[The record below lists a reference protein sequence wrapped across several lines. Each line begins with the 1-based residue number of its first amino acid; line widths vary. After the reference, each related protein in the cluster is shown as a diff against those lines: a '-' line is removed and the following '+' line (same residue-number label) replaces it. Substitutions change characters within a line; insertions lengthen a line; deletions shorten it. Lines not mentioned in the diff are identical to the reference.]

1 VVRETASAAHVYGQ
15 PVVEMEAFTSYR
27 HWQDGPRHLKGIA
40 NRAFCDGANRFCF
53 HTMPHRPKEGG
64 SPGWAYYAG
73 THVGPGETW
82 WPMARPFVD
91 YLARVSHLLQQGH
104 FVADVLFYYGEKGFN
119 FIPEDAHRRQ
129 AHPDLD
135 RGYDCDFTNTD
146 VLLKRVS
153 VRDGR
158 IALPDGMSYRVLA
171 TPPRDALPAAA
182 LRKLD
187 ELGRK
192 GATIVES
199 REVRATLEKLGVVP
213 DFTAAGFEY
222 IHRRLA
228 GADIYFV
235 TNPAEDWVTNACT
248 FRTRGRAVEIWD
260 PVYATAAPAP
270 GVRTEA
276 GRTSLS
282 LTLPA
287 WGSCFVVIGDT
298 ASAGLSM
305 RALPAPVP
313 SSARA
318 VDGSWDVRF
327 APGLGAPES
336 VRLDRLISWSD
347 HSDDGVRHYSGS
359 AAYRTR
365 FRVDGAPAAGHGLYL
380 DLGDVQ
386 VIARVR
392 VNGKDAGGA
401 WCFPF
406 RVEIGSLVRP
416 GANDLEIEV
425 ANLWSNRL
433 TGDARSRGKRF
444 TNTNLPWKAD
454 TPLLASGLL
463 GPVFLF
469 EA

>member
-1 VVRETASAAHVYGQ
+1 
-15 PVVEMEAFTSYR
+15 
-27 HWQDGPRHLKGIA
+27 
-40 NRAFCDGANRFCF
+40 
-53 HTMPHRPKEGG
+53 
-64 SPGWAYYAG
+64 
-73 THVGPGETW
+73 
-82 WPMARPFVD
+82 
-91 YLARVSHLLQQGH
+91 
-104 FVADVLFYYGEKGFN
+104 
-119 FIPEDAHRRQ
+119 
-129 AHPDLD
+129 
-135 RGYDCDFTNTD
+135 
-146 VLLKRVS
+146 
-153 VRDGR
+153 
-158 IALPDGMSYRVLA
+158 
-171 TPPRDALPAAA
+171 
-182 LRKLD
+182 
-187 ELGRK
+187 
-192 GATIVES
+192 
-199 REVRATLEKLGVVP
+199 
-213 DFTAAGFEY
+213 
-222 IHRRLA
+222 
-228 GADIYFV
+228 
-235 TNPAEDWVTNACT
+235 
-248 FRTRGRAVEIWD
+248 
-260 PVYATAAPAP
+260 
-270 GVRTEA
+270 
-276 GRTSLS
+276 
-282 LTLPA
+282 
-287 WGSCFVVIGDT
+287 
-298 ASAGLSM
+298 
-305 RALPAPVP
+305 
-313 SSARA
+313 
-318 VDGSWDVRF
+318 VRF

>member
-1 VVRETASAAHVYGQ
+1 
-15 PVVEMEAFTSYR
+15 
-27 HWQDGPRHLKGIA
+27 
-40 NRAFCDGANRFCF
+40 
-53 HTMPHRPKEGG
+53 
-64 SPGWAYYAG
+64 
-73 THVGPGETW
+73 
-82 WPMARPFVD
+82 
-91 YLARVSHLLQQGH
+91 
-104 FVADVLFYYGEKGFN
+104 
-119 FIPEDAHRRQ
+119 
-129 AHPDLD
+129 
-135 RGYDCDFTNTD
+135 
-146 VLLKRVS
+146 
-153 VRDGR
+153 
-158 IALPDGMSYRVLA
+158 
-171 TPPRDALPAAA
+171 
-182 LRKLD
+182 
-187 ELGRK
+187 
-192 GATIVES
+192 
-199 REVRATLEKLGVVP
+199 
-213 DFTAAGFEY
+213 
-222 IHRRLA
+222 
-228 GADIYFV
+228 
-235 TNPAEDWVTNACT
+235 
-248 FRTRGRAVEIWD
+248 VEIWD

-327 APGLGAPES
+327 APGWGAPES